1 MDSRRNTYQR
11 DIIRM
16 VMKDNMTHPTADE
29 IYDEVKKIDH
39 RISRGT
45 VYRNLAILS
54 DDEEISHY
62 NSPFGPD
69 HYDCILEPHYH
80 CLCRKCGKFVDA
92 KVPYDNQLNSI
103 ADVCD
108 GFKLES
114 HNLVFVGI
122 CKECSDQKK

>member
-1 MDSRRNTYQR
+1 MIKREFYKERNDGVKLYKTYSDENYR
-11 DIIRM
+11 IRK
-16 VMKDNMTHPTADE
+16 VGTDE

-69 HYDCILEPHYH
+69 QTA
-80 CLCRKCGKFVDA
+80 KFT
-92 KVPYDNQLNSI
+92 
-103 ADVCD
+103 
-108 GFKLES
+108 
-114 HNLVFVGI
+114 
-122 CKECSDQKK
+122 KK